1 MQARVQKHRMNRG
14 LVARPFRVCVAVC
27 ALMTALCVNLYAQA
41 RPDIL
46 WARSGPGR
54 ILAFSPDRRLSVMN
68 TRLVRVSD
76 GMVVRRFAPEASSAA
91 FSPDG
96 AILALGSLD
105 GAVRL
110 VRVSDGVLLRTLQGH
125 TASVNAVAF
134 SPDGTRLASGSS
146 DNTVRLWRVSD
157 GASLR
162 TLQGHTDSVS
172 SVAFSPDGTTLAS
185 GSWDNT
191 VRLWRVS
198 DGASLRTLQ
207 GHTSW
212 VLTVAFS
219 PDGTRLAS
227 GSWDNTVR
235 LWRVSDGASL
245 RTLQGHTSWVLTVA
259 FSPDGT
265 TLASGSWDNTVRLWR
280 VSDGTHLRT
289 LQGHTYGVEAV
300 AFSPDG
306 SRLYTTDYYGI
317 LHWRLF
323 DGRLVRVVHLMYG
336 NQVDFCANNPSI
348 ILYYQYLINTLNGG
362 LIRTFPYAD
371 TFAISPDGQRVAGG
385 SFGYLD
391 VYNAL
396 TGELLY
402 SVDVDLY
409 GFPNFSDMDI
419 SFSPDGSQILVCC
432 VSQYSDYDPGEGW
445 YYYPIYS
452 SAIYRSSDGEL
463 VQSIP
468 FAERA
473 RFIPGSSLVAYTPA
487 GASNRIRLYD
497 TNTRVVVRELPGH
510 LNSIAQLAVSLD
522 GKFIASID
530 TSWPNRQVRL
540 WRVSDGVLLH
550 EFNFRASSIAFTAD
564 SQFLAAGGSD
574 GIMFWRVS
582 DGALVQAYTTPEAQ
596 GIKALSLAPN
606 LMVYAQSDGTLVLAR
621 ISLERRSLIPVP
633 LR

>member
-46 WARSGPGR
+46 WARSGPGS
-54 ILAFSPDRRLSVMN
+54 ILAFSPDRRLCVMN

-96 AILALGSLD
+96 AILALGSFD

-110 VRVSDGVLLRTLQGH
+110 VRVSDGVWLRTLSGH
-125 TASVNAVAF
+125 TGSVNSVAFSPDGTRLASGSSDNTVRLWRVSDGTHLRTLPGHTGSVNSVAFSPDGTTLASGSSDNTVRLWRVSDGTHLRTLPGHTGSVNSVAF

-162 TLQGHTDSVS
+162 TLSGHTD
-172 SVAFSPDGTTLAS
+172 
-185 GSWDNT
+185 
-191 VRLWRVS
+191 
-198 DGASLRTLQ
+198 
-207 GHTSW
+207 
-212 VLTVAFS
+212 
-219 PDGTRLAS
+219 
-227 GSWDNTVR
+227 
-235 LWRVSDGASL
+235 
-245 RTLQGHTSWVLTVA
+245 WVLTVA

-289 LQGHTYGVEAV
+289 LSGHTDRVVAA

-306 SRLYTTDYYGI
+306 SRLYTTDYDGI

-323 DGRLVRVVHLMYG
+323 DGRLVRVVRFLNG
-336 NQVDFCANNPSI
+336 IQVEFSANNPAV
-348 ILYYQYLINTLNGG
+348 ILYDRYLVHTLSAG

-409 GFPNFSDMDI
+409 GFPDFSEMDI

-432 VSQYSDYDPGEGW
+432 VSQYSDYNPDEGW
-445 YYYPIYS
+445 YYYLIYS

-510 LNSIAQLAVSLD
+510 LNSIEQLAVSLD

>member
-46 WARSGPGR
+46 WARSGPGS
-54 ILAFSPDRRLSVMN
+54 ILAFSPDRRLSVMT

-96 AILALGSLD
+96 AILALGSFD

-125 TASVNAVAF
+125 TAWVNA
-134 SPDGTRLASGSS
+134 
-146 DNTVRLWRVSD
+146 
-157 GASLR
+157 
-162 TLQGHTDSVS
+162 
-172 SVAFSPDGTTLAS
+172 VAFSPDGTTLAS

-198 DGASLRTLQ
+198 DGASLRTLP
-207 GHTSW
+207 GHTGFVNSVAFSPDGTTLASGSSDSTVRLW
-212 VLTVAFS
+212 RVSDGASLRTLPGHTGSVNSVAFS

-227 GSWDNTVR
+227 GSSDNTVR
-235 LWRVSDGASL
+235 LWRVSDGTHL

-289 LQGHTYGVEAV
+289 LPGHTYGVKAV

-306 SRLYTTDYYGI
+306 SRLYTTYYDGI

-348 ILYYQYLINTLNGG
+348 ILYGQYLINTLNGG
-362 LIRTFPYAD
+362 LIRTFDYAD
-371 TFAISPDGQRVAGG
+371 TFAISPDGQRVACGR
-385 SFGYLD
+385 FGD
-391 VYNAL
+391 VDVFNAL
-396 TGELLY
+396 TGEFLY
-402 SVDVDLY
+402 TVYVNLHGDPD
-409 GFPNFSDMDI
+409 FIDMDI

-432 VSQYSDYDPGEGW
+432 VAQYSDYDPDEDW
-445 YYYPIYS
+445 YSYLIYS
-452 SAIYRSSDGEL
+452 SAIYRSSDGAL

-468 FAERA
+468 FAGRA

-510 LNSIAQLAVSLD
+510 LNSIEQLAVSPD
-522 GKFIASID
+522 GKFIASIG

>member
-1 MQARVQKHRMNRG
+1 MQAKVQKHRMNRG

-46 WARSGPGR
+46 WARSGPGS
-54 ILAFSPDRRLSVMN
+54 ILAFSPDRRLSVMTTRMN

-96 AILALGSLD
+96 AILALGSFD

-125 TASVNAVAF
+125 TAWVHAVAFSPDGTTLASGSSDNTVRLWRVSDGASLRTLPGHTGSVNSVAF

-157 GASLR
+157 GTHLR
-162 TLQGHTDSVS
+162 TLPGHTGSVS

-185 GSWDNT
+185 GSWDK
-191 VRLWRVS
+191 
-198 DGASLRTLQ
+198 
-207 GHTSW
+207 
-212 VLTVAFS
+212 
-219 PDGTRLAS
+219 
-227 GSWDNTVR
+227 
-235 LWRVSDGASL
+235 
-245 RTLQGHTSWVLTVA
+245 
-259 FSPDGT
+259 
-265 TLASGSWDNTVRLWR
+265 TVRLWR

-289 LQGHTYGVEAV
+289 LSGHTDWVVVA

-306 SRLYTTDYYGI
+306 SRLYTTDYNGI

-323 DGRLVRVVHLMYG
+323 DGRLVRVVRFLNG
-336 NQVDFCANNPSI
+336 IQVEFSANNPAV
-348 ILYYQYLINTLNGG
+348 ILYDWYLVHTLSAG

-409 GFPNFSDMDI
+409 GFPNFSEMDI

-432 VSQYSDYDPGEGW
+432 VSQYSDYDPDEGW

-452 SAIYRSSDGEL
+452 SAIYRSSDGAL

-510 LNSIAQLAVSLD
+510 LNSIEQLAVSLD

-550 EFNFRASSIAFTAD
+550 EFNFRAISIAFTAD

>member
-46 WARSGPGR
+46 WARSGPGS
-54 ILAFSPDRRLSVMN
+54 ILAFSPDRRLSVMTTRMN

-134 SPDGTRLASGSS
+134 SPDGTTLASGSS

-157 GASLR
+157 G
-162 TLQGHTDSVS
+162 
-172 SVAFSPDGTTLAS
+172 
-185 GSWDNT
+185 
-191 VRLWRVS
+191 
-198 DGASLRTLQ
+198 
-207 GHTSW
+207 
-212 VLTVAFS
+212 
-219 PDGTRLAS
+219 
-227 GSWDNTVR
+227 
-235 LWRVSDGASL
+235 
-245 RTLQGHTSWVLTVA
+245 
-259 FSPDGT
+259 
-265 TLASGSWDNTVRLWR
+265 
-280 VSDGTHLRT
+280 THLRT
-289 LQGHTYGVEAV
+289 LPGHTYWVGAV

-306 SRLYTTDYYGI
+306 SRLYTTYYDGI

-348 ILYYQYLINTLNGG
+348 ILYDQYLINTLNGG
-362 LIRTFPYAD
+362 LIRTFYYAD
-371 TFAISPDGQRVAGG
+371 TFAISPDGQRVAVGDL
-385 SFGYLD
+385 GYLN

-402 SVDVDLY
+402 FVDVDLY
-409 GFPNFSDMDI
+409 GNPNSSDMDI

-432 VSQYSDYDPGEGW
+432 VSQYSYYDPDEGW
-445 YYYPIYS
+445 YYYLRYS
-452 SAIYRSSDGEL
+452 SAIYRSSDGAL

-510 LNSIAQLAVSLD
+510 LNSIEQLAVSPD
-522 GKFIASID
+522 GKFIASIG

-550 EFNFRASSIAFTAD
+550 EFNFRANSIAFTAD